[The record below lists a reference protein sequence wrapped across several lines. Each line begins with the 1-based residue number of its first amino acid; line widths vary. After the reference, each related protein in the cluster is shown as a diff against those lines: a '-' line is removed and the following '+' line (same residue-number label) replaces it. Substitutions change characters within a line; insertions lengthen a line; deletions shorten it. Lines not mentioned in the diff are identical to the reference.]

1 MNKYETNYITKT
13 CRKNKNRD
21 TWIIKENT
29 HKAIISKEKYE
40 RVQEIKLQKK
50 DMGKVKYQYLLRDL
64 LYCGNCK
71 RKLQYKIF
79 KAKDKK
85 TFLSES
91 GRFNCSLFYKKRCKN
106 NICIKEKDLN
116 EIVKSEV
123 IKRLDLIKIDVI
135 IDKVI
140 DYYKAN
146 YENVKKITKYKNEI
160 EKLERRKRNL
170 YKEKCEQYISVEEF
184 KIEYTNAKVEIEKFN
199 DLITELLKKN
209 SDKLEEKRIEEIIIK
224 LKSKECINNDFLKEI
239 INRIEVYSKNQIE
252 VILNI

>member
-29 HKAIISKEKYE
+29 HEPIISKEKYE

-50 DMGKVKYQYLLRDL
+50 CMEKVKYQYLLRDL

-91 GRFNCSLFYKKRCKN
+91 SRFNCSLFYKKRCKN

-123 IKRLDLIKIDVI
+123 IKRLDLIKIDAI
-135 IDKVI
+135 TDKVI

-146 YENVKKITKYKNEI
+146 YENVRKITEYKNEI

-184 KIEYTNAKVEIEKFN
+184 KTEYTNAKVEIEKFDN
-199 DLITELLKKN
+199 LIAELLKN
-209 SDKLEEKRIEEIIIK
+209 DDNNLDKERIKEIITQFQAGK
-224 LKSKECINNDFLKEI
+224 YINNSFLKEI
-239 INRIEVYSKNQIE
+239 INRIDVYSNNQIE
-252 VILNI
+252 IIFNI

>member
-29 HKAIISKEKYE
+29 HEPIISKEKYE

-50 DMGKVKYQYLLRDL
+50 CMEKVKYQYLLRNL

-91 GRFNCSLFYKKRCKN
+91 SRFNCSLFYKKRCKN

-123 IKRLDLIKIDVI
+123 IKRLDLIKIDAI
-135 IDKVI
+135 TDKVI

-146 YENVKKITKYKNEI
+146 YENVRKITEYKNEI

-184 KIEYTNAKVEIEKFN
+184 KTEYTNAKVEIEKFDN
-199 DLITELLKKN
+199 LIAELLKN
-209 SDKLEEKRIEEIIIK
+209 DDNNLDKERIKEIITQFQAGK
-224 LKSKECINNDFLKEI
+224 YINNSFLKEI
-239 INRIEVYSKNQIE
+239 INRIDVYSNNQIE
-252 VILNI
+252 IIFNI